1 VFIEIPTFLAAGLET
16 ASVSLSWTLYV
27 LAQRP
32 DVQARLHHEVC
43 SLTLSTDA
51 SGCPALSSTQ
61 LADLENLPL
70 LDAVV
75 RETLRLYPAVPNA
88 LRVAV
93 QDDVLPLLKPITNQ
107 NGRTEDSL
115 RVAKG
120 DQVFIP
126 SLAINRL
133 PQIWG
138 SDAGEWKYVHIME

>member
-1 VFIEIPTFLAAGLET
+1 
-16 ASVSLSWTLYV
+16 
-27 LAQRP
+27 
-32 DVQARLHHEVC
+32 
-43 SLTLSTDA
+43 LTLSTDA

-75 RETLRLYPAVPNA
+75 RESLRLYPAVPNA

-93 QDDVLPLLKPITNQ
+93 QDDVLPLLGPITNQ

-138 SDAGEWKYVHIME
+138 FDAGE